1 MIAND
6 EYPDMI
12 YAKGSATDLYQAG
25 ALIDMT
31 DLIEK
36 YGPNIK
42 KMYGA
47 EMEKLKWSQDDPGI
61 YQLSYAGVNQK
72 TLTTGGSCQ
81 IQWAAL
87 KENDYKISEDTG

>member
-1 MIAND
+1 MMFLFTHAAMA
-6 EYPDMI
+6 DMI

-72 TLTTGGSCQ
+72 TLTTGGRLPDSVGC
-81 IQWAAL
+81 IKRERL
-87 KENDYKISEDTG
+87 

>member
-1 MIAND
+1 
-6 EYPDMI
+6 MI

-31 DLIEK
+31 DLIENMVQTSK
-36 YGPNIK
+36 NVRSRDG
-42 KMYGA
+42 
-47 EMEKLKWSQDDPGI
+47 KLKWSQDDPGI

-87 KENDYKISEDTG
+87 KENDYKYPKTLDEYEK

>member
-31 DLIEK
+31 DLIENMVQTSK
-36 YGPNIK
+36 NVRSRDGK
-42 KMYGA
+42 T
-47 EMEKLKWSQDDPGI
+47 EMEPG
-61 YQLSYAGVNQK
+61 
-72 TLTTGGSCQ
+72 
-81 IQWAAL
+81 
-87 KENDYKISEDTG
+87 

>member
-47 EMEKLKWSQDDPGI
+47 EMEKLN
-61 YQLSYAGVNQK
+61 LSAFLRRCK
-72 TLTTGGSCQ
+72 P
-81 IQWAAL
+81 
-87 KENDYKISEDTG
+87 ENPDNRRKLPDSVGCIKRERL